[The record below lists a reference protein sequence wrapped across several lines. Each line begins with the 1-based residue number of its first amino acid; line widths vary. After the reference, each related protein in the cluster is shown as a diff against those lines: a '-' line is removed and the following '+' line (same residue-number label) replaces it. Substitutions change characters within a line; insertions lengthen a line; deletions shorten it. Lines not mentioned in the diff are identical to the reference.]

1 VVATRYVCAVSPF
14 LAICDIFFVCL
25 FAFFPMSLV
34 CFLSLLISYKIYKLN
49 IDYFFLFSFP
59 FVVHKAHREEL
70 DGSIW
75 LLGKVIYLLP
85 ELVAKRW
92 QCHSTSRILMKLLHH
107 GNSNKL
113 RREGVKYFLVW
124 YQALGDSEHGAPE
137 EAHAMFNDLVPGMT
151 VPQKNKQ
158 GPNLSPTQE
167 FSTRD
172 FHDLS
177 NHPNFRSNSEM
188 GQSVF
193 HDQPQKAPDITPL
206 ILPASN
212 ERTIAPD
219 PRDGLEILLECMV
232 QSTGCLKWTDNNIH
246 RHLRGFHFLLQRFRE
261 VYLPVFCPNFDNSTT
276 IFDPRM
282 DLPVMRNIT
291 KREEVMSACVVV
303 LINWVAKYT
312 NDRHMISKSEQVQI
326 FDDIPDQA
334 SLVSNLRHIGYTQVQ
349 IVRDV
354 LYSSRDTVNFVHEV
368 YRQAFLLNF
377 TSKAQI
383 DAMKV
388 AIGMYRDWMSTTT
401 PPPFLLEPDDSSS
414 STGSSLD
421 SASSGPI
428 RPQRLR
434 TDSYIGAISKENISI
449 RAGMQNTLQIFVTN
463 ALHVFM
469 VSTSH
474 LNMYLPSK
482 SKEDATTPLDEQ
494 TEICKRVLN
503 IYRTM
508 VMKTRM
514 EKKTWEQL
522 LLVLLQITSVI
533 LAQAPPNAKRN
544 NLGGRL
550 AQPIFQTLIVTW
562 IRAHTNVVVQP
573 AMWEKF
579 LKVLSSLTH
588 REELIVEWDK
598 TMQTLTRVLAR
609 QVYNLNLLDLPLDR
623 LAESKGKRRRV
634 GIPSAVNVWQ
644 NAPDNQPT
652 TPTTNST
659 NKREENSHEPPRA
672 THPQLL
678 RNVPGTP
685 MLNRSYSEGSLA
697 TPYRKSRARRRNK
710 VNQLQELPANVEHT
724 LTRMTSN
731 VSAQL
736 SISMETLNISKIS
749 TGESSSGARRALS
762 LDSIRQKN
770 EDNESFRES
779 RSPSPTASSGLDG
792 NSIKDSPLQMDVLAG
807 GDSSSIETHDENLDR
822 KSILAGGTARGWLP
836 DVAAV
841 MWRRMLGALGDV
853 NKILNPKL
861 HAEVFRYLVNITDSL
876 IKIRMNQGISND
888 NQSTPAPPSLVP
900 PIGIVL
906 PWCYGALTLDSQFNQ
921 GKIYAMQLL
930 CMIARNSCFSGD
942 QLPLFYHAL
951 HQALTGENRQMAATA
966 LRHLGG
972 SRFLSLL
979 MPGHSMLFLDLIH
992 ACTVMLT
999 SMDVKGPRA
1008 EAAGLLGSLLCFPK
1022 TSLPGPVLQPAE
1034 PHIDLME
1041 CPDLQEHVLN
1051 IVLRCARREPTA
1063 KARSIAISSLGQ
1075 WVLQNLTNPEVQVN
1089 GKNQSQQSPRI
1100 SEAFQVLL
1108 QALQFRHRVIARVA
1122 CETLRLCA
1130 DKGVELARIEKLPA
1144 LVVEAL
1150 CFSLEIQNI
1159 PNPKDSD
1166 KNVLTSLLLC
1176 LGELCMALPMG
1187 VLMEPAGESQEP
1199 LLLLVFKVLHRIAT
1213 GNYGDRIRMYTIDD
1227 DFDMTISV
1235 DDVREQS
1242 AAEASYQTQE
1252 TIQQCQASIQLC
1264 AKTVAMHLVTNVSHF
1279 PLGIGA
1285 TRLSSMVDEHD
1296 DLGGMRESPRECSV
1310 DMYASQVITS
1320 PNLQLLMLS
1329 SELVSTFIE
1338 LPALKLPC
1346 ASAGGL
1352 VTANKQV
1359 RLLLRDLNGKS
1370 CWDASIIYCE
1380 PKIVTEVETVSDEVD
1395 FDSPTKLRSF
1405 HKYNS
1410 YGGKSHHIG
1419 ISLDPMI
1426 STINMNMSQ
1435 PPRHTLRHRPPHQL
1449 PVAKDMAPDL
1459 DQLDDLLQYIGFSS
1473 PECLDANVHSLNT
1486 AGPSPL
1492 GSNLEA
1498 QTIAILL
1505 NQRAMESDYT
1515 TRKNQQIDLNST
1527 SDIFN
1532 NSSIE
1537 FASYGDDITIRSS
1550 NSTKSE
1556 ARIDLSLTS
1565 TRSKSDPPIFHFGRL
1580 LFSQIGLAGWE
1591 RRKRT
1596 NLLNRTDKLLREL
1609 RNLDAQKCRET
1620 HKMAVIYVANGQ
1632 EDKNSILR

>member
-1 VVATRYVCAVSPF
+1 
-14 LAICDIFFVCL
+14 
-25 FAFFPMSLV
+25 
-34 CFLSLLISYKIYKLN
+34 
-49 IDYFFLFSFP
+49 
-59 FVVHKAHREEL
+59 
-70 DGSIW
+70 
-75 LLGKVIYLLP
+75 
-85 ELVAKRW
+85 
-92 QCHSTSRILMKLLHH
+92 MKLLHH
-107 GNSNKL
+107 GNSSKL
-113 RREGVKYFLVW
+113 RREGVRYFLIW

-137 EAHAMFNDLVPGMT
+137 EAHAMFNDLVPGLT
-151 VPQKNKQ
+151 VPGKQ
-158 GPNLSPTQE
+158 GPKLSPSHE
-167 FSTRD
+167 YSTRD

-177 NHPNFRSNSEM
+177 NHPNFRSGGDL

-232 QSTGCLKWTDNNIH
+232 QSTGCLKWSDNNIQ
-246 RHLRGFHFLLQRFRE
+246 RHLRGFYFLLQRFRE
-261 VYLPVFCPNFDNSTT
+261 VYLPVFCPGFDHSTS
-276 IFDPRM
+276 IFEPKL
-282 DLPVMRNIT
+282 DLPVMRTIS
-291 KREEVMSACVVV
+291 KREELMSSCVVV
-303 LINWVAKYT
+303 LINWIAKYT
-312 NDRHMISKSEQVQI
+312 NERLLSNKSEQHHI
-326 FDDIPDQA
+326 FDDVPEQA
-334 SLVSNLRHIGYTQVQ
+334 SLVSNLRHIGYTQAQ

-354 LYSSRDTVNFVHEV
+354 LYSSRDTVNFLHEV

-377 TSKAQI
+377 TSKSQI

-388 AIGMYRDWMSTTT
+388 TIGMYRDWMSTST
-401 PPPFLLEPDDSSS
+401 PPPFILEADDTS

-421 SASSGPI
+421 SSASGPA

-434 TDSYIGAISKENISI
+434 ADSYIGAITKESLSI
-449 RAGMQNTLQIFVTN
+449 RAGMQNMLQIFVTN

-469 VSTSH
+469 ISTAH
-474 LNMYLPSK
+474 LNVYLPAK

-514 EKKTWEQL
+514 ESKTWEQL
-522 LLVLLQITSVI
+522 LMVLLQITSVI

-562 IRAHTNVVVQP
+562 IRAHTNVVVHP
-573 AMWEKF
+573 VMWEKF
-579 LKVLSSLTH
+579 LKVLTSLTH

-609 QVYNLNLLDLPLDR
+609 QVYNLNLQDLPLDR
-623 LAESKGKRRRV
+623 LADQKGKRRRV
-634 GIPSAVNVWQ
+634 GVPSSANVWQ
-644 NAPDNQPT
+644 NIQGGLDNQQT
-652 TPTTNST
+652 TPTANST
-659 NKREENSHEPPRA
+659 NKREENSQETPRA
-672 THPQLL
+672 THPLL
-678 RNVPGTP
+678 RHVPGTP
-685 MLNRSYSEGSLA
+685 LLNRSYSEGSLS
-697 TPYRKSRARRRNK
+697 TPYRKSRAHRRMK
-710 VNQLQELPANVEHT
+710 TNQVQELPANIEHT

-731 VSAQL
+731 ISAQL
-736 SISMETLNISKIS
+736 SISLETLNISKIS
-749 TGESSSGARRALS
+749 NGEQSVLRRALS

-770 EDNESFRES
+770 EDDESYRGS

-792 NSIKDSPLQMDVLAG
+792 NSMKDSPLQMDVLAG
-807 GDSSSIETHDENLDR
+807 GDSSSIETQDENLER
-822 KSILAGGTARGWLP
+822 KSILAGGTAKGWLA

-861 HAEVFRYLVNITDSL
+861 HAEVFRYLINITESL

-888 NQSTPAPPSLVP
+888 ANQSTPLPPNLVP

-906 PWCYGALTLDSQFNQ
+906 PWCYGALTLESQYNQ

-930 CMIARNSCFSGD
+930 CMIAKNSCLSGN

-966 LRHLGG
+966 LRHLSG

-999 SMDVKGPRA
+999 SIDVKGPRA

-1063 KARSIAISSLGQ
+1063 KARSTAISSLGQ
-1075 WVLQNLTNPEVQVN
+1075 WVLQNLTNPDDYDAKT
-1089 GKNQSQQSPRI
+1089 GKKSRNHSEKHSSINPRI
-1100 SEAFQVLL
+1100 SEAFQVIL
-1108 QALQFRHRVIARVA
+1108 QALQFRHRIIARVA

-1130 DKGVELARIEKLPA
+1130 EKGAELSKVDKLPA
-1144 LVVEAL
+1144 LIVEAL
-1150 CFSLEIQNI
+1150 CYSLEIQNI

-1176 LGELCMALPMG
+1176 LGELCMSLPTG
-1187 VLMEPAGESQEP
+1187 ILMHPVTDGEGP
-1199 LLLLVFKVLHRIAT
+1199 ILLLVFKVLHRIAT

-1227 DFDMTISV
+1227 DFEMTITV

-1242 AAEASYQTQE
+1242 NNEPSYQTQE
-1252 TIQQCQASIQLC
+1252 TILQCQASIQLC
-1264 AKTVAMHLVTNVSHF
+1264 AKTVAMHLVTNISHF

-1296 DLGGMRESPRECSV
+1296 DLIGGQRESARESSV
-1310 DMYASQVITS
+1310 DMYTSQVI
-1320 PNLQLLMLS
+1320 PAQNLQLLMLS
-1329 SELVSTFIE
+1329 SELVATFIE

-1346 ASAGGL
+1346 GLAGGL
-1352 VTANKQV
+1352 ITANKQV

-1380 PKIVTEVETVSDEVD
+1380 PKISFESEASGDEVD
-1395 FDSPTKLRSF
+1395 FDSASAQKTFQKF
-1405 HKYNS
+1405 S
-1410 YGGKSHHIG
+1410 YGGKNQQVG

-1426 STINMNMSQ
+1426 STIGINMTQ

-1473 PECLDANVHSLNT
+1473 SECLHANANSLNT

-1505 NQRAMESDYT
+1505 NQRAMESDFIA
-1515 TRKNQQIDLNST
+1515 RKSQQIEFSSS
-1527 SDIFN
+1527 SDFLN

-1537 FASYGDDITIRSS
+1537 FASFGDDITVRSS
-1550 NSTKSE
+1550 NTSNKSE
-1556 ARIDLSLTS
+1556 P
-1565 TRSKSDPPIFHFGRL
+1565 RSKNDPPIFHFGRL

-1596 NLLNRTDKLLREL
+1596 AILNRTDKLLREL